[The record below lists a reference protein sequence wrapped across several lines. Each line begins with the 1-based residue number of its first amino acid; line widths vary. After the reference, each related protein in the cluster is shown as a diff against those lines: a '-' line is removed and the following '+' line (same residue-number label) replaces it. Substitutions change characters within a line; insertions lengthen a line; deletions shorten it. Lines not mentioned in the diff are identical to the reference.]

1 MANTNT
7 RMSFHEGIGFNRRT
21 RGVVIYTIADA
32 FGLPQIGDE
41 LLAIHRQATRVNVA
55 LEPT

>member
-41 LLAIHRQATRVNVA
+41 LLAIHPITLRA
-55 LEPT
+55 